1 MEYLPDERAQWF
13 RRVSGS
19 TAIEDTAKRAVEALA
34 MRGIPSL
41 VCGGFAV
48 QEYGYPRFTHD
59 VDIIVPDVAEA
70 YKVLS
75 ISGFRPTRETPGLVG
90 FMIDRENKVE
100 LDLLPAG
107 KTIGNAIVYFPVPM
121 HLSKTLTLIS
131 LEQLISL
138 KLSSWESQPI
148 LRAKDQADVVEL
160 IMRCKLPPDLKVD
173 IFVRKL
179 YRQLWEGI
187 AEAQAQAQEDDKRA

>member
-1 MEYLPDERAQWF
+1 MEYQTDERASWF

-90 FMIDRENKVE
+90 FMVDRENKVE

-107 KTIGNAIVYFPVPM
+107 KTIGSAKVSFPVPM
-121 HLSKTLTLIS
+121 HLSKTLTLIR
-131 LEQLISL
+131 LEELISL

-160 IMRCKLPPDLKVD
+160 IVRGALPRDLKVD

-179 YRQLWEGI
+179 YDDLWDGI
-187 AEAQAQAQEDDKRA
+187 AEAQARGQEDGKQA

>member
-1 MEYLPDERAQWF
+1 MEYQTDERASWF

-41 VCGGFAV
+41 VCGGYVV

-59 VDIIVPDVAEA
+59 VDVIVPDVAEA
-70 YKVLS
+70 YKILS

-90 FMIDRENKVE
+90 FMVDRENKVE

-107 KTIGNAIVYFPVPM
+107 KTIGNAVVCFPVPTV
-121 HLSKTLTLIS
+121 LSKTLTLIS

-138 KLSSWESQPI
+138 KLSSWESQPL
-148 LRAKDQADVVEL
+148 LRAKDHSDVVEL
-160 IMRCKLPPDLKVD
+160 ILRSKLPRDLKVD

-179 YRQLWEGI
+179 YDDLWDGL
-187 AEAQAQAQEDDKRA
+187 AEAQARDPGDGKQA